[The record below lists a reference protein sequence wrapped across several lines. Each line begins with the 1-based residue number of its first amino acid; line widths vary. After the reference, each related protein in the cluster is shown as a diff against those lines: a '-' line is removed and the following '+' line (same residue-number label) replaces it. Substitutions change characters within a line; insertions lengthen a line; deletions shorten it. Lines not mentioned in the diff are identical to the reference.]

1 MRSAG
6 GLVTHVVFVGLGF
19 GGLYTLRRLV
29 DGAVE
34 GFRVTAIDRRDRFV
48 FTPLL
53 YEYLVGELAP
63 DVVAPPFA
71 DLVPEGVDLVTAEV
85 RAIDVRENTIEL
97 AGGRTLT
104 YDLLVLSP
112 GSVPAFH
119 GVEGAQTEAVPFY
132 SLADAERLRIV
143 LDTGA
148 WVRSGL
154 PACVVGGG
162 VVGVELAFA
171 LAERLE
177 RGGVGTGPRA
187 AGRPPVIVLE
197 ALDEILR
204 GVAPRMRRMVKKKLA
219 RRGIEVRTGV
229 RVLEVEPHGIVFR
242 NGERTER
249 VEAAAVAWAAGIRV
263 NPLIE
268 RLPVERHGNH
278 GVRVERTLQLPGYP
292 NVFVLGDAIGYPGRV
307 QGDPLPD
314 TAQAAVQEAE
324 VCATNVR
331 SLVDGGLPM
340 EQFRFSSLGTFLR
353 VDRHEAIADIK
364 GVVVDGV
371 VASLARQAAYVVRL
385 PQWALRT
392 AAIRQWLGL
401 EEAEEVEGRR
411 ERRRAA

>member
-6 GLVTHVVFVGLGF
+6 GLVKHVVFVGLGF

-29 DGAVE
+29 DGGVE
-34 GFRVTAIDRRDRFV
+34 GMRLTAVDRRDRFV

-53 YEYLVGELAP
+53 YEYLVGELAS
-63 DVVAPPFA
+63 DVVAPSYRE
-71 DLVPEGVDLVTAEV
+71 LVPEGVELVQGEV
-85 RAIDVRENTIEL
+85 RAIDVRARTIEL

-104 YDLLVLSP
+104 FDVLVLSP

-132 SLADAERLRIV
+132 SLDDAERLRIM

-148 WVRSGL
+148 WARSGL

-171 LAERLE
+171 LAERLGRTE
-177 RGGVGTGPRA
+177 AGGPRM
-187 AGRPPVIVLE
+187 AGRTRVVVLE
-197 ALDEILR
+197 AMDEILR
-204 GVAPRMRRMVKKKLA
+204 GMAPRMRRMAKKKLV

-229 RVLEVEPHGIVFR
+229 RVLEVQPRGVVIR
-242 NGERTER
+242 NGEQPER

-263 NPLIE
+263 NALIE
-268 RLPVERHGNH
+268 RLPAERQGNH

-292 NVFVLGDAIGYPGRV
+292 YVFVLGDAISYPGRV
-307 QGDPLPD
+307 TGSPLPD
-314 TAQAAVQEAE
+314 TAQAALQEAE
-324 VCATNVR
+324 VCAANVR
-331 SLVDGGLPM
+331 SLVQRGIAV
-340 EQFRFSSLGTFLR
+340 EQFRFSSLGSFLR
-353 VDRHEAIADIK
+353 VDRHEAIADVK
-364 GVVVDGV
+364 GVVLDGV
-371 VASLARQAAYVVRL
+371 LASLVRQAAYVVRL
-385 PQWALRT
+385 PEWALRT

-401 EEAEEVEGRR
+401 EGVEEAEARE

>member
-1 MRSAG
+1 M
-6 GLVTHVVFVGLGF
+6 GF

-85 RAIDVRENTIEL
+85 RAIDVRENTIEF

-154 PACVVGGG
+154 PACVRRWRSGGGGAGVRVGG
-162 VVGVELAFA
+162 AA
-171 LAERLE
+171 E

-187 AGRPPVIVLE
+187 AGR
-197 ALDEILR
+197 
-204 GVAPRMRRMVKKKLA
+204 RR
-219 RRGIEVRTGV
+219 
-229 RVLEVEPHGIVFR
+229 
-242 NGERTER
+242 
-249 VEAAAVAWAAGIRV
+249 
-263 NPLIE
+263 
-268 RLPVERHGNH
+268 
-278 GVRVERTLQLPGYP
+278 
-292 NVFVLGDAIGYPGRV
+292 
-307 QGDPLPD
+307 
-314 TAQAAVQEAE
+314 
-324 VCATNVR
+324 
-331 SLVDGGLPM
+331 
-340 EQFRFSSLGTFLR
+340 
-353 VDRHEAIADIK
+353 
-364 GVVVDGV
+364 
-371 VASLARQAAYVVRL
+371 
-385 PQWALRT
+385 
-392 AAIRQWLGL
+392 
-401 EEAEEVEGRR
+401 
-411 ERRRAA
+411 

>member
-29 DGAVE
+29 DGAIE
-34 GFRVTAIDRRDRFV
+34 GMRVTAVDRRDRFV

-63 DVVAPPFA
+63 DVIAPRFA
-71 DLVPEGVDLVTAEV
+71 DLVPEGVELVTDEV
-85 RAIDVRENTIEL
+85 RAIDVRARTIEL
-97 AGGRTLT
+97 ASGRTLT
-104 YDLLVLSP
+104 FDVLVLSP

-132 SLADAERLRIV
+132 SLTDAERLRIV

-148 WVRSGL
+148 WARGGL

-171 LAERLE
+171 LAERLA
-177 RGGVGTGPRA
+177 RGGAEAGPRA
-187 AGRPPVIVLE
+187 VGRPPVIVLE

-204 GVAPRMRRMVKKKLA
+204 GVTPRMRRLVKKKLA
-219 RRGIEVRTGV
+219 RRGVEVRTGV

-263 NPLIE
+263 NSLIE
-268 RLPVERHGNH
+268 RLPAERQGNH

-292 NVFVLGDAIGYPGRV
+292 YVFVLGDAISYPGRV
-307 QGDPLPD
+307 EGDPLPD

-324 VCATNVR
+324 VCAANVR
-331 SLVDGGLPM
+331 SIVEGELPR
-340 EQFRFSSLGTFLR
+340 EQFRFSSLGMFLR

-385 PQWALRT
+385 PAWALRT

-401 EEAEEVEGRR
+401 EEAEEIELRR

>member
-1 MRSAG
+1 
-6 GLVTHVVFVGLGF
+6 VTHVVFVGLGF

-29 DGAVE
+29 DGAAA
-34 GFRVTAIDRRDRFV
+34 GLRVTAIDRRDRFV

-63 DVVAPPFA
+63 DVIAPRFA
-71 DLVPEGVDLVTAEV
+71 DLVPEGVELVIDEV
-85 RAIDVRENTIEL
+85 RAIDVDVRTIEL
-97 AGGRTLT
+97 ASGKALT
-104 YDLLVLSP
+104 FDVLVLSP
-112 GSVPAFH
+112 GSMPAFH

-132 SLADAERLRIV
+132 SLTDAERLRIT

-148 WVRSGL
+148 WARGGL

-177 RGGVGTGPRA
+177 RSGAEAGPRA
-187 AGRPPVIVLE
+187 VGRPLVIVLE

-204 GVAPRMRRMVKKKLA
+204 GVAPRMRRLVKKKLA
-219 RRGIEVRTGV
+219 RLGIEVRTGV
-229 RVLEVEPHGIVFR
+229 RVLEVQPHAIVFR
-242 NGERTER
+242 NGDRTER

-268 RLPVERHGNH
+268 RLPAERHGNH
-278 GVRVERTLQLPGYP
+278 GVRVERTLQLPGFP
-292 NVFVLGDAIGYPGRV
+292 HVFVLGDAISYPGRV
-307 QGDPLPD
+307 LGEPLPD

-324 VCATNVR
+324 VCALNVR
-331 SLVDGGLPM
+331 SIVEGEPPR
-340 EQFRFSSLGTFLR
+340 EQFTFSSLGMFLR
-353 VDRHEAIADIK
+353 VNRHEAIAEIK

-385 PQWALRT
+385 PAWALRT

-401 EEAEEVEGRR
+401 EEAEEIEVPR

>member
-1 MRSAG
+1 
-6 GLVTHVVFVGLGF
+6 VTHVVFVGLGF

-29 DGAVE
+29 DGAVA
-34 GFRVTAIDRRDRFV
+34 GLRVTAIDRRDRFV

-53 YEYLVGELAP
+53 YEYLVGELAA
-63 DVVAPPFA
+63 DVVAPPYA
-71 DLVPEGVDLVTAEV
+71 ELVPEGVELVTDEV
-85 RAIDVRENTIEL
+85 RSIDVRARTIQL

-104 YDLLVLSP
+104 FDVLVLSP

-119 GVEGAQTEAVPFY
+119 GVEGAETEAVPFY
-132 SLADAERLRIV
+132 SLSDAERLRIV

-148 WVRSGL
+148 WARGGL

-177 RGGVGTGPRA
+177 RGGAGPRA
-187 AGRPPVIVLE
+187 TEQPSVIVLE

-204 GVAPRMRRMVKKKLA
+204 GVTPQMRRMVKKKLA
-219 RRGIEVRTGV
+219 RRGVQVRTGV
-229 RVLEVEPHGIVFR
+229 RVLEVAPHAIVFR
-242 NGERTER
+242 SGDRTER
-249 VEAAAVAWAAGIRV
+249 VEAAAIAWAAGIRV

-268 RLPVERHGNH
+268 RLPAERHGNH

-292 NVFVLGDAIGYPGRV
+292 HVFVLGDAIAYPGRV
-307 QGDPLPD
+307 MGEPLPD

-324 VCATNVR
+324 VCAANVR
-331 SLVDGGLPM
+331 SLIENGLPR
-340 EQFRFSSLGTFLR
+340 EHFRFSNLGMFLR
-353 VDRHEAIADIK
+353 VNRHEAIADIK

-385 PQWALRT
+385 PLWALRT

-401 EEAEEVEGRR
+401 EEAEEVEVRR
-411 ERRRAA
+411 GRRRAA